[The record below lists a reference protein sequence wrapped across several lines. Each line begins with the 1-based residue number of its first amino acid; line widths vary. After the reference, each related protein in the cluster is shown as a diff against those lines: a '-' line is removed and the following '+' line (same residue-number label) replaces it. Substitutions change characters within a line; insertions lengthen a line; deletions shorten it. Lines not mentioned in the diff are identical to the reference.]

1 MLILSYSYS
10 FIKYVLTI
18 VTNHGGV
25 ELIDK
30 LENSKDKIIGKV
42 KETTGQITNDNGLKL
57 SGKLQMMNSDII
69 DNMEE
74 VKEKLLVKANNF
86 VDQAEVSERK

>member
-1 MLILSYSYS
+1 M
-10 FIKYVLTI
+10 
-18 VTNHGGV
+18 
-25 ELIDK
+25 IDK